1 MKLFYYGLE
10 TVITIV
16 VDRHDARAGTSQIS
30 MTLSSSRAVDLAL
43 DQCRTPRS
51 VTFIRGKG
59 RPDRSAMPQEL
70 GSRAVGEEA
79 R

>member
-1 MKLFYYGLE
+1 MKLLYYGLE

-16 VDRHDARAGTSQIS
+16 VDRYDTRVDTCQGS
-30 MTLSSSRAVDLAL
+30 MTVSSSRAVDLAL
-43 DQCRTPRS
+43 DQCRTRRS

-70 GSRAVGEEA
+70 GSRADGEEA